1 MKKNVAAALAGALS
15 LSLAAGVVAADKPV
29 SSKAGV
35 QKSAQG
41 SCGAAKAAEGSCGAA
56 APKAGEGKCGE
67 GKCGSTVKKA
77 PAKNAKAAKAKAK
90 AAFYL
95 ILTAIS
101 YQNRRNT
108 IQNGATS

>member
-56 APKAGEGKCGE
+56 A
-67 GKCGSTVKKA
+67 S
-77 PAKNAKAAKAKAK
+77 KAKANV
-90 AAFYL
+90 ARVNAV
-95 ILTAIS
+95 
-101 YQNRRNT
+101 QP
-108 IQNGATS
+108 

>member
-41 SCGAAKAAEGSCGAA
+41 SCGAAKAAEGSCGGAA
-56 APKAGEGKCGE
+56 SKAGEGKCA
-67 GKCGSTVKKA
+67 STVKKA
-77 PAKNAKAAKAKAK
+77 PAKNAKAAKA
-90 AAFYL
+90 F
-95 ILTAIS
+95 I
-101 YQNRRNT
+101 
-108 IQNGATS
+108 